1 MDDKTVRG
9 DDNFIPSQMNNDSTY
24 RGDNQIISSGFNTP
38 NVNAAANDSTV
49 RFDDSGYSDYIGSG
63 MTNPASVQQGVYVLN
78 NKKYKFL
85 KTISVTTG
93 EADIILVEGNEGKA
107 VLKIYR
113 DRNKPKLDL
122 IEQLRSIKHDDII
135 RVFDFGF
142 IPDQFGEKFFE
153 LMEFA
158 EGGSV
163 LDNAPIGDEKKI
175 KQILKETINAFK
187 FLHEKGI
194 VHCDIKPENLYYR
207 NKNHTDIVIADFGI
221 SSIMDTRVKHHIT
234 TRKGSDFYIAPEGRQ
249 LASLRSNNV
258 KISGAVDYYSLGV
271 TLLVAWMGKE
281 EFENKIMEIAGISDK
296 TDYEKLFIA
305 WNDLKEKG
313 NIPFPDNMPE
323 RVKNLIRGLMVL
335 TEDKRWGYDECTRW
349 LKGEDVPVHKDVIYS
364 DYEPFA
370 FDDDKIAFNPEQLA
384 EFMQQDLKMAE
395 KYLFRG
401 KIKAWLEKAK
411 NVKLATIIDDIA
423 EDEYSDDKKAAVQAS
438 IYALN
443 KNLPYLAVDGTKCET
458 ITEIGTVIE
467 SNFDEY
473 VELLQ
478 NRNDSLYLY
487 IESKG
492 YVDVADS
499 VYSYYEDY
507 EDNPQLA
514 TMYAMYH
521 LNTDM
526 PFYFYHPKDKNGNE
540 YTEIQRDDLRRFASV
555 FFTYMDKAK
564 IVIESG
570 ELEAWLSFGDN
581 DYYYDAIK
589 YLREQVGPKNKDSMV
604 VGAAYVF
611 DDRYGYTATDR
622 TDCKTKED
630 VAAAFMKNFDKYT
643 GILKN
648 DFTYFHMYAWAKKWD
663 WELSQARHSFN
674 FKNHKGKLFPYNEK
688 IALMRVI
695 RALGKEVAFEIEG
708 VVFKNPNELANANS
722 KVKDFVKKELKNL
735 DSKIHAWISV
745 FYHEDPFA
753 KFSKKGDYEDKLKEY
768 MDFIEKISPSNEL
781 TKRYL
786 DAKNSI
792 PKHIQ
797 KEKALDTRF
806 FIGQGIAMA
815 LPVVMA
821 YFLFMYVYPDGGN
834 QFLPGKFW
842 ALPGW
847 YYFIF
852 GILGVIFTFAGGD
865 SDLSTGCIGG
875 PIVGAIVG
883 IVLYYIF
890 YFVVS
895 SYYITGGLM
904 LVLLG
909 YALYDI
915 FKNGNSYTSK
925 AIQTKLF
932 DMNDKL
938 TFEWEPLA
946 FAFSNKDKF
955 ESPRVSLLND
965 YHVRRRKDK
974 IYILKRTV
982 IPILVFFTVLML
994 LLSFDAKY
1002 DPYFT
1007 KVGEIIKSIVLWV
1020 KNLF

>member
-9 DDNFIPSQMNNDSTY
+9 DNNFIPSQVNDDTTY

-38 NVNAAANDSTV
+38 NVNAAAYDSTV
-49 RFDDSGYSDYIGSG
+49 RFDNDNFIGSG
-63 MTNPASVQQGVYVLN
+63 FNAPPQAPPGVYILN
-78 NKKYKFL
+78 NKQYKFV

-93 EADIILVEGNEGKA
+93 EADILLVEGENGKA

-135 RVFDFGF
+135 RVFDYGF

-163 LDNAPIGDEKKI
+163 LDCAPIKDEKKI
-175 KQILKETINAFK
+175 KEILKETINAFK

-194 VHCDIKPENLYYR
+194 VHCDIKPENLYFR

-249 LASLRSNNV
+249 LTSLRSNNV

-271 TLLVAWMGKE
+271 TLLVAWMGKK
-281 EFENKIMEIAGISDK
+281 EFENKIMEIAGLNSKD
-296 TDYEKLFIA
+296 DYERLYIA

-313 NIPFPDNMPE
+313 QIPFPDDMPP
-323 RVKNLIRGLMVL
+323 RIKTLISGLMVI

-364 DYEPFA
+364 DYEPFP
-370 FDDDKIAFNPEQLA
+370 FDDDKIAYTPEELA
-384 EFMQQDLKMAE
+384 VFMQEDMKLAE

-401 KIKAWLEKAK
+401 KIKEWLEKAK
-411 NVKLATIIDDIA
+411 NIKLATIIDDIA
-423 EDEYSDDKKAAVQAS
+423 EELYSDDKKAAVQAA
-438 IYALN
+438 IYAMN
-443 KNLPYLAVDGTKCET
+443 KDLPYIAADGETKCET
-458 ITEIGTVIE
+458 TTEIGTTIE
-467 SNFDEY
+467 YNFNDY
-473 VELLQ
+473 VDLLQ

-492 YVDVADS
+492 YGDLAETL
-499 VYSYYEDY
+499 YSYYQDF
-507 EDNPQLA
+507 EDNPRLA
-514 TMYAMYH
+514 TFYVMYH
-521 LNTDM
+521 LNPDM
-526 PFYFYHPKDKNGNE
+526 AFTFFHPKDKDGNE
-540 YTEIQRDDLRRFASV
+540 YTEVPRDNLQL
-555 FFTYMDKAK
+555 FTVLFNKYMKEAK
-564 IVIESG
+564 ETIESQ

-604 VGAAYVF
+604 VGAAFIF
-611 DDRYGYTATDR
+611 DENLGYTANDR
-622 TDCKTKED
+622 TICKTKLE
-630 VAAAFMKNFDKYT
+630 VASAFMRNFDKYT

-648 DFTYFHMYAWAKKWD
+648 DYSYFHMYAWAKNWD
-663 WELSQARHSFN
+663 RELALTRHSFN
-674 FKNHKGKLFPYNEK
+674 FRNHKGKLFPYNEK

-695 RALGKEVAFEIEG
+695 RALGNEVPFEIEG
-708 VVFKNPNELANANS
+708 ETFNNPNELLNASS
-722 KVKDFVKKELKNL
+722 KVKDYVKKELKNL
-735 DSKIHAWISV
+735 DSKVHAWMSV
-745 FYHEDPFA
+745 FFHEDPFA
-753 KFSKKGDYEDKLKEY
+753 KFAKKGDYEAKLKEY
-768 MDFIEKISPSNEL
+768 MEFIEKISPNNEL
-781 TKRYL
+781 TKRYVEAR
-786 DAKNSI
+786 DMI
-792 PKHIQ
+792 PKAIK

-834 QFLPGKFW
+834 QYLPGKFW
-842 ALPGW
+842 DLPGW
-847 YYFIF
+847 YYIIF

-865 SDLSTGCIGG
+865 ADLSTGCIGG
-875 PIVGAIVG
+875 PIVGAIAG
-883 IVLYYIF
+883 IILYYIF

-904 LVLLG
+904 LILLG

-925 AIQTKLF
+925 DIQDKLF
-932 DMNDKL
+932 DMSDKL
-938 TFEWEPLA
+938 TFEYQPLA
-946 FAFSNKDKF
+946 FAFSNEDKF
-955 ESPRVSLLND
+955 DSPRISLLND
-965 YHVRRRKDK
+965 YHVRRKQDK

-982 IPILVFFTVLML
+982 IPILVFFTVLVL
-994 LLSFDAKY
+994 LLSFDPKY
-1002 DPYFT
+1002 DPYFV
-1007 KVGEIIKSIVLWV
+1007 KVGEIIKSIILWI